1 MPTIIPPYTF
11 VDGNPVSADE
21 FMSNLYDPLN
31 SSYEKANGHLDSAN
45 MVFNTK
51 VPPEVIQ
58 RGAMARGEMVGK
70 IENTDYYHRI
80 FSEISTRP
88 GGYIAIAGCAKEFYV
103 PSTGANVLLVWQL
116 SMGNDQDE
124 GGGWPV
130 QTRLYVDGS
139 HKSVFDHNW
148 PAQVKTTG
156 VRFTEL
162 DWTMNGHLLQT
173 GLSAGWHN
181 AYIALH
187 SKANLCRVRA
197 RNFKVIIFP

>member
-1 MPTIIPPYTF
+1 MPTITPPFTF
-11 VDGNPVSADE
+11 ADGTAIVADD

-31 SSYEKANGHLDSAN
+31 SSYEKVNGHLDSAN
-45 MVFNTK
+45 MVANTEI
-51 VPPEVIQ
+51 PSEVIQ
-58 RGAMARGEMVGK
+58 KGALSQGDMVGK
-70 IENTDYYHRI
+70 VENTDYYHRI

-88 GGYIAIAGCAKEFYV
+88 GGYIVIAGCGKEFYV
-103 PSTGANVLLVWQL
+103 PSTGAHVLLVWQITI
-116 SMGNDQDE
+116 GNDQDE
-124 GGGWPV
+124 GGSWPV

-139 HKSVFDHNW
+139 RQGAFDHNW
-148 PAQVKTTG
+148 PAQVRTTG
-156 VRFTEL
+156 VRLSEL

-197 RNFKVIIFP
+197 RNFKVIIFT